1 MAFIGR
7 VRESVSLL
15 VDIAKLKDYQK
26 DTMELGLRREFVSCL
41 NKLNLYH
48 MHFALPLRIDEYNNL
63 LNKYS
68 KQLTNRDNVVIVE
81 NIAPVSMYTTPDE

>member
-1 MAFIGR
+1 
-7 VRESVSLL
+7 
-15 VDIAKLKDYQK
+15 
-26 DTMELGLRREFVSCL
+26 MEPGLRREFVSCL

-48 MHFALPLRIDEYNNL
+48 MHFALPLRINEYNNL

-81 NIAPVSMYTTPDE
+81 DIAPVSMYATPDE

>member
-1 MAFIGR
+1 
-7 VRESVSLL
+7 
-15 VDIAKLKDYQK
+15 
-26 DTMELGLRREFVSCL
+26 
-41 NKLNLYH
+41 

-81 NIAPVSMYTTPDE
+81 DIAPVSMYATPDE